1 MISQDMKEAKEKTEL
16 TSVITNVDGQEV
28 SKIHVMRPLPAS
40 MKVKQCL
47 KYFNSEYILMTFLH
61 WMGLLHESENRVL
74 FGVFSGLFILTTI
87 SSLIMICIH
96 RNSDRLKLSLLHL
109 STYFLGTLIWL
120 SMRRQRKR
128 LPNLLRSVSKSQ
140 SFFFTKFQKVF
151 FYLTCSV
158 PFLCV
163 TQEVLK
169 QTIAKTTDFYYIY
182 GFQVSFYVGNLV
194 NSLAWILHS
203 FIYPTYANLVGL
215 LYSLLCLYVCTK
227 LSLITDDIESCSA
240 QEFTISRQRDVL
252 GREAEIERL
261 VHCIQK
267 IFSVPSFLIATA
279 HFSACIAILGTLIVN
294 SRIYTKDYAV
304 LNQLIVVFLSS
315 SGGLLAC
322 LWAAGGIPIEEDRFK
337 DTFRRKTKQRFQLVN
352 GKNERCIQ
360 NQILEKPTF
369 VLSGCEII
377 YFRRSSILSLA
388 GTVLTYT
395 ILLIRKN

>member
-1 MISQDMKEAKEKTEL
+1 MKEAKEETDL
-16 TSVITNVDGQEV
+16 TSVSKNVDGQDV
-28 SKIHVMRPLPAS
+28 SKIHVMRTFPTS

-47 KYFNSEYILMTFLH
+47 KYFNSENILMTFLR
-61 WMGLLHESENRVL
+61 WMCHLYESENRVL
-74 FGVFSGLFILTTI
+74 FGVFSGLFVLPTI
-87 SSLIMICIH
+87 TSLIMICIH
-96 RNSDRLKLSLLHL
+96 RNSTHLILSLLHL
-109 STYFLGTLIWL
+109 STYFLGTLIWF

-128 LPNLLRSVSKSQ
+128 LPKLLRSVSKSQ

-158 PFLCV
+158 PFLCL

-169 QTIAKTTDFYYIY
+169 QTISNKTDFYYVY
-182 GFQVSFYVGNLV
+182 GFQVNFYVLILV

-203 FIYPTYANLVGL
+203 FIYPTYPNLVSL
-215 LYSLLCLYVCTK
+215 LYSSLCLHVCRK

-240 QEFTISRQRDVL
+240 EEFTISRQRDIL
-252 GREAEIERL
+252 GREAQIERL
-261 VHCIQK
+261 VLFIQK
-267 IFSVPSFLIATA
+267 IFSAPSFLIATA
-279 HFSACIAILGTLIVN
+279 QFSACTSIFGAFIVD
-294 SRIYTKDYAV
+294 SKIYTQDYVV
-304 LNQLIVVFLSS
+304 LNQLVVVFLSS

-322 LWAAGGIPIEEDRFK
+322 LWAAGGLPIEEDRFK
-337 DTFRRKTKQRFQLVN
+337 DTFRRKTKQRLQLVN
-352 GKNERCIQ
+352 GKNERYIQ

-395 ILLIRKN
+395 ILLISKN